1 MVSKI
6 EPSCYLKVPVSDKS
20 LHEGFSDYVTELK
33 HMQNYVLQEN

>member
-6 EPSCYLKVPVSDKS
+6 ERSCYLKVPVSDKS

-33 HMQNYVLQEN
+33 HMQNYV